1 MYLEKYTNMLKER
14 LKKCRFSGLTGVRT
28 VSDELSSSSEDFSA
42 ASDQTMRITKIVG
55 EDKLDQMIH
64 ATIADFV
71 NNPIAVPE
79 RIVDDEDYDLAVAA
93 AF

>member
-1 MYLEKYTNMLKER
+1 MLKER

-28 VSDELSSSSEDFSA
+28 VSDDLSSSDCDFEA
-42 ASDQTMRITKIVG
+42 ASNQTMRITKLMG
-55 EDKLDQMIH
+55 GDKLDKMIH

-71 NNPIAVPE
+71 NNPMLVNDVE
-79 RIVDDEDYDLAVAA
+79 DDDEYDLAVAS

>member
-1 MYLEKYTNMLKER
+1 MLKER

-28 VSDELSSSSEDFSA
+28 VSDELSSSSDDFSA

-55 EDKLDQMIH
+55 EDRLDKMIH

-71 NNPIAVPE
+71 NNPMNVSE
-79 RIVDDEDYDLAVAA
+79 LVDDEDYDLAAAA